1 MRLYDGTLDD
11 FREDVLNNRIADE
24 LEQRFEAYYRGRP
37 SSSEYRSWENSLR
50 ALKDAFEYDGLR
62 ELRDNRIILEYRIPT
77 TDRRIDALVFGKGK
91 GFQGLVLVE
100 LKQWSNEGVRD
111 SDEEGNVRALI
122 DYRWTTVPHPS
133 LQVEGYYYGLK
144 DNLTVFEQD
153 PSVQIAPA
161 VYCHNYSRERDRVLY
176 QKKFEKALE
185 RYPLFSKED
194 YEALGEYLKKRILGG
209 PASDVYERFVGS
221 LIKPSKQ
228 LMSYVREM
236 VNNQQ
241 VFYLIDEQI
250 AARNA
255 IVSRAK
261 RMANG
266 KKSVII
272 VKGGPGTGKSVIAL
286 ETMAELLSEGKD
298 VYYATG
304 SNAFTNT
311 LRKLVGVRARG
322 RIKYFFNF
330 TDRADDEVDAIIC
343 DEAHRLRA
351 NSNDYR
357 VPRELRSDRPQVED
371 IIRPAKLSVFFIDEK
386 QVVRPNEVGSVQL
399 IREAAKKFGAEIEE
413 FELRTQFRCGGSESY
428 MEWLDG
434 ILGISGEAKVL
445 SKNEPMGFEIVGSPE
460 ELREKI
466 RERNEEKPNSARLVA
481 GFCWPWSEPRDDGSL
496 VDDVVIGS
504 FRMPW
509 EKKDEFWKW
518 ATDPSGMDQVG
529 TVYTAQGF
537 EFDYVGVIFGN
548 DLVYDWEKKRWVGKP
563 ENSYDVMAKRGG
575 EEQFTKYLQDTYRVL
590 LSRAH
595 LGVYVYFM
603 DKGTEKYFRSKTD
616 K

>member
-1 MRLYDGTLDD
+1 M
-11 FREDVLNNRIADE
+11 
-24 LEQRFEAYYRGRP
+24 
-37 SSSEYRSWENSLR
+37 
-50 ALKDAFEYDGLR
+50 
-62 ELRDNRIILEYRIPT
+62 
-77 TDRRIDALVFGKGK
+77 
-91 GFQGLVLVE
+91 
-100 LKQWSNEGVRD
+100 
-111 SDEEGNVRALI
+111 
-122 DYRWTTVPHPS
+122 PHPS

-144 DNLTVFEQD
+144 DNLTVFEQE
-153 PSVQIAPA
+153 PSLEIAPA
-161 VYCHNYSRERDRVLY
+161 VYCHNYSRERDTVLY
-176 QKKFEKALE
+176 QRKFEKALE

-194 YEALGEYLKKRILGG
+194 YESLGEYLRRRISGG
-209 PASDVYERFVGS
+209 PAPEVYSRFVGS

-255 IVSRAK
+255 IVGKARK
-261 RMANG
+261 MASG
-266 KKSVII
+266 RKSVII
-272 VKGGPGTGKSVIAL
+272 VRGGPGTGKSVIAL
-286 ETMAELLSEGKD
+286 ETMVELLSEGKD

-311 LRKLVGVRARG
+311 LRKLVGTRARG

-330 TDRADDEVDAIIC
+330 TDRGEDDVDAIIC

-357 VPRELRSDRPQVED
+357 VPREFRSGRPQVED

-399 IREAAKKFGAEIEE
+399 IREAAKKFGAEVEE

-428 MEWLDG
+428 VEWLDG
-434 ILGISGEAKVL
+434 VLGISGEAKVL
-445 SKNEPMGFEIVGSPE
+445 SNNEPMRFEIVGSPE
-460 ELREKI
+460 ELRERI
-466 RERNEEKPNSARLVA
+466 GERNAEKPNSARIVA
-481 GFCWPWSEPRDDGSL
+481 GFCWPWSDPREDGSL

-504 FRMPW
+504 FKMPW

-537 EFDYVGVIFGN
+537 EFDYIGVIFGN
-548 DLVYDWEKKRWVGKP
+548 DLVYDWERKRWVGKP

-575 EEQFTKYLQDTYRVL
+575 EEQFTRYLQDTYRVL

-595 LGVYVYFM
+595 MGVYVYFM
-603 DKGTEKYFRSKTD
+603 DGGTEKYFRSKIE